1 MKRILKKIFLILI
14 FTTIVLSFGLFAYI
28 INKIQDKEFYLQSL
42 LIDNDNKILKAFF
55 SPDDNLKDILL
66 TLIAC
71 EKKSIKIT
79 MYTITEKDIAQALID
94 AHKKGIK
101 VECISDRTYGADKF
115 SKIPR
120 LANYAI
126 PIWVYQTEEKNGSL
140 MHNKFVIFE
149 DNISNKSIIWTG
161 SYNFTKRAGE
171 ANQENVI
178 IIDNQNIFNRYN
190 QQFDIIKKRSLL
202 ISGDIKETYNYRY
215 DQNKNKKREIDNYV
229 DYIVKQILK
238 FIRYI

>member
-101 VECISDRTYGADKF
+101 VEFQTISE
-115 SKIPR
+115 
-120 LANYAI
+120 AN
-126 PIWVYQTEEKNGSL
+126 
-140 MHNKFVIFE
+140 HF
-149 DNISNKSIIWTG
+149 
-161 SYNFTKRAGE
+161 FTKSE
-171 ANQENVI
+171 SELNKCLNK
-178 IIDNQNIFNRYN
+178 Y
-190 QQFDIIKKRSLL
+190 IKK
-202 ISGDIKETYNYRY
+202 ETALY
-215 DQNKNKKREIDNYV
+215 
-229 DYIVKQILK
+229 
-238 FIRYI
+238 